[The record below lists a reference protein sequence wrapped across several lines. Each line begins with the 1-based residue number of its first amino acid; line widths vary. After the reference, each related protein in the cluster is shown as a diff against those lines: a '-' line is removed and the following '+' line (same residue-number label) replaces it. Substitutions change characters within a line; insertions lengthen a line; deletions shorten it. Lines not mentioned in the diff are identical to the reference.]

1 MKVLVTGANGYIG
14 RAARLTLT
22 DAGHEVVSA
31 VRSLDR
37 LPPGRRAGAV
47 AVGPVDAATD
57 WRAALEGIQA
67 VLHTVAPPLLDKN
80 EAAQRNEASQVIV
93 AGTER
98 LLDQSIAAG
107 VERFVYLSSLKAMGE
122 ESGVRPLTESDT
134 PAPRGVYAEAKL
146 TAERCVLARTP
157 GAVVVRSPAVYG
169 RSSSGNLRQ
178 MIDFL
183 RHAPAILPLGYSG
196 NRRSFIHRANLV
208 SALVRCIEAPEA
220 AGRTFLVSDGDA
232 LSTDAL
238 VRRMLRALGRRA
250 WVLPV
255 PGVFLSALAG
265 ARMGPESA
273 RRLVQSY
280 AVDDRAIRTGLGWQ
294 PPLDGDQAM
303 ADAVLAGPDPCL

>member
-1 MKVLVTGANGYIG
+1 MKVLVTGANGYVG
-14 RAARLTLT
+14 RAARQALA

-37 LPPGRRAGAV
+37 LTPDRRAGAV
-47 AVGPVDAATD
+47 AVGPVDATTD
-57 WRAALEGIQA
+57 WRAALDGVEA
-67 VLHTVAPPLLDKN
+67 VLHTVAPQFSDQD
-80 EAAQRNEASQVIV
+80 EAAQRDDANRVIV

-98 LLDQSIAAG
+98 LLEQSIAVG
-107 VERFVYLSSLKAMGE
+107 VGRFVYLSSLKAMGE
-122 ESGVRPLTESDT
+122 ESGARPLTESDI

-146 TAERCVLARTP
+146 AAERRVLAVAP
-157 GAVVVRSPAVYG
+157 GAVVIRSPAVYG
-169 RSSSGNLRQ
+169 QSSSGNVRQ
-178 MIDFL
+178 MIEFL
-183 RHAPAILPLGYSG
+183 RRPPAVLPLGYSG

-208 SALVRCIEAPEA
+208 SALVRCVEAPEA

-250 WVLPV
+250 WVVPV
-255 PGVFLSALAG
+255 PGAFLSALAG
-265 ARMGPESA
+265 ARMGSESA

-280 AVDDRAIRTGLGWQ
+280 AVDDQAIRSSLGWQ